1 MNADNYE
8 VDVWFEN
15 RQWRAVLY
23 TRDEFG
29 NRADG
34 LAAGEHED
42 AVTLMALMGRYIVEH
57 EQRAVTA

>member
-8 VDVWFEN
+8 VEMWVEN
-15 RQWRAVLY
+15 RQWQAMLY

-29 NRADG
+29 NRTDE
-34 LAAGEHED
+34 LAAGEDED

-57 EQRAVTA
+57 ETKGFVS